1 MSLKYQAR
9 IMQRILTRVAL
20 FLFLLLQACLS
31 YGAGRPFITRWKGEA
46 GKELRFPIVGTYNL
60 VIKRASDG
68 TVLKSEIAV
77 VIPEQA
83 YTYTPAKTEDI
94 LLEAGP
100 EGVRYMQMGMGNLA
114 FGSLAPIAWLTY
126 PD

>member
-1 MSLKYQAR
+1 
-9 IMQRILTRVAL
+9 MQRILTRVAL

-68 TVLKSEIAV
+68 TVLKSEIAE
-77 VIPEQA
+77 IKFPEQA
-83 YTYTPAKTEDI
+83 YTYTPVKTEDI

-100 EGVRYMQMGMGNLA
+100 EGVRYMQMGMEDLA
-114 FGSLAPIAWLTY
+114 LGSCAPIVWLTY

>member
-1 MSLKYQAR
+1 
-9 IMQRILTRVAL
+9 MQRILTRVAL

-46 GKELRFPIVGTYNL
+46 GKELRFPIVGTYKL

-68 TVLKSEIAV
+68 TVLKSEIAE
-77 VIPEQA
+77 IKFPEQA
-83 YTYTPAKTEDI
+83 YTYTPVKTEDI

>member
-1 MSLKYQAR
+1 MFK
-9 IMQRILTRVAL
+9 
-20 FLFLLLQACLS
+20 

-46 GKELRFPIVGTYNL
+46 GKELRFPIVGIYNL

-68 TVLKSEIAV
+68 TVLKSEIAE
-77 VIPEQA
+77 IKFPEQA
-83 YTYTPAKTEDI
+83 YTYTPVKTEDI

-114 FGSLAPIAWLTY
+114 FGSCAPIVWLTY

>member
-1 MSLKYQAR
+1 
-9 IMQRILTRVAL
+9 MQRILTRVAL

-83 YTYTPAKTEDI
+83 YTYTPVKTEDI
-94 LLEAGP
+94 LLEAGS